1 MYSNDV
7 MLKNKRQP
15 NGFAYKIHDVPY
27 ITVLDSNGV
36 FWSSK
41 IDGITNPIKNIEV
54 LPSDTHMLA
63 IHYDNAITCIGDPIL
78 VNYTN
83 ITKLCDMPVDKRRN
97 FLEKTLYSSISN
109 MTDTVIDE
117 LNRVNTN
124 TKRRSTISKKIELD
138 NILCNFLNRIGY
150 SDVVD
155 VYKTESARIYQVK

>member
-1 MYSNDV
+1 MYSKHVNI
-7 MLKNKRQP
+7 LTNKRQP

-41 IDGITNPIKNIEV
+41 IDKIQANIRNIDS
-54 LPSDTHMLA
+54 LPSDTHILA
-63 IHYDNAITCIGDPIL
+63 IHYDNAITCIGEPIL

-109 MTDTVIDE
+109 MTDDVICE
-117 LNRVNTN
+117 MKEVNKK
-124 TKRRSTISKKIELD
+124 KRSILSKKNELD
-138 NILCNFLNRIGY
+138 NILCKFLNRIGY
-150 SDVVD
+150 SNVVD
-155 VYKTESARIYQVK
+155 VYRGEIEKIYQVK